1 MLSPADRKRLVPL
14 LESLIPAIEDLTR
27 GGLSTASEGTRQH
40 LAASFQEAS
49 RLKLLRLGS
58 ALRVANQ
65 ELGRF
70 TSDDPTFSSKR
81 LLLFLSHAWI
91 LAQGLL
97 RALDRGDEA
106 EWEVL
111 TGAPSRRPLEWVE
124 VVSLGVV
131 KKVVPG
137 AFCAFE
143 FRLRVLESSDPAL
156 ALGARTTWSCVFPL
170 PPSRLAPETY
180 LHTEQKQK
188 FRPRVFLPGK
198 RVRIE
203 GASLSAD
210 QRGGP
215 PRILLEPTSE
225 VHEGAE
231 FSDWE
236 TIASWDPRA
245 ALAEVRAHAPGPLD
259 LEVEPTHELVLREW
273 SLGDLEEREGRP
285 VFPLESEGVEC
296 EVRCAP
302 GEVDAHLIAELKKL
316 GRAKKRPPL
325 YTLAHYARCGIVL
338 TPLAVLEKEGPR
350 VLNISQDR
358 AGAAELVRRLNLF

>member
-1 MLSPADRKRLVPL
+1 MLSRADQKRLVPL
-14 LESLIPAIEDLTR
+14 LESLIPAIEDLSR

-40 LAASFQEAS
+40 LAASFKEAS

-70 TSDDPTFSSKR
+70 TSDDPNFSSKR

-91 LAQGLL
+91 LAQGML
-97 RALDRGDEA
+97 RALTAGDEA
-106 EWEVL
+106 AWEVL
-111 TGAPSRRPLEWVE
+111 TGTSSRRPLEWVE

-143 FRLRVLESSDPAL
+143 FRLRVLASSDEAL
-156 ALGARTTWSCVFPL
+156 QPGSRLTWSCVFPL
-170 PPSRLAPETY
+170 PPSRLSPETY

-188 FRPRVFLPGK
+188 FRPRVLLPGK
-198 RVRIE
+198 RVRIQD
-203 GASLSAD
+203 ASLSAD

-215 PRILLEPTSE
+215 ARVLLDPQST
-225 VHEGAE
+225 VHEGQPYE
-231 FSDWE
+231 DWE
-236 TIASWDPRA
+236 AFATWDPAA
-245 ALAEVRAHAPGPLD
+245 ALAEVRAHQPGPLD
-259 LEVEPTHELVLREW
+259 LEVEPTHELVLRDW
-273 SLGDLEEREGRP
+273 SLGDPEERDGRT
-285 VFPLESEGVEC
+285 VFPLEAAGVEC

-302 GEVDAHLIAELKKL
+302 DDVDAHLIAELKKL
-316 GRAKKRPPL
+316 ARARRRPPL

-338 TPLAVLEKEGPR
+338 TPLSVFESEGPR